1 MAIKLKS
8 GEIIMT
14 FSEAMDALLD
24 GNKVRQSYWVEDNAY
39 IMLDSHGDIVD
50 NLGRPYNINNKTDLM
65 LSWELYQSKVT
76 VGALLSLADNQYRV
90 VLNELNAS
98 DKLDIVDTKT
108 WKVFI
113 ENVSK
118 DELDDVIRSY
128 GMKVINDGSTD

>member
-1 MAIKLKS
+1 
-8 GEIIMT
+8 MT

-50 NLGRPYNINNKTDLM
+50 NPGRPHNINNKTDLM

-76 VGALLSLADNQYRV
+76 VGALLSCDGNQYRV

-113 ENVSK
+113 GNVSK
-118 DELDDVIRSY
+118 DELDDVIRPY

>member
-1 MAIKLKS
+1 MN
-8 GEIIMT
+8 
-14 FSEAMDALLD
+14 FSEAMDALID
-24 GNKVRQSYWVEDNAY
+24 GNKIKHIYWEDYNY
-39 IMLDSHGDIVD
+39 IMLDSNDDIID
-50 NLGRPYNINNKTDLM
+50 SLGNIYIINKIDLM
-65 LSWELYQSKVT
+65 ISWEVYQSKVT
-76 VGALLSLADNQYRV
+76 AGALLSLADNQYRV
-90 VLNELNAS
+90 VLNELDAS

>member
-1 MAIKLKS
+1 MK
-8 GEIIMT
+8 

-76 VGALLSLADNQYRV
+76 VGTLLSYYGSQYRI
-90 VLNELNAS
+90 VLNEKGN
-98 DKLDIVDTKT
+98 LDIVDTKT

-113 ENVSK
+113 GDVYK
-118 DELDDVIRSY
+118 DTLDDVIRSY
-128 GMKVINDGSTD
+128 NMKVINDGSIG

>member
-1 MAIKLKS
+1 
-8 GEIIMT
+8 MT

-50 NLGRPYNINNKTDLM
+50 NLERPHNINNKTDLM

-98 DKLDIVDTKT
+98 DKLDIVNTKT

>member
-1 MAIKLKS
+1 M
-8 GEIIMT
+8 E

-24 GNKVRQSYWVEDNAY
+24 GNKVRQSYWVDGTY
-39 IMLDSHGDIVD
+39 IMLDSRGDIVD
-50 NLGRPYNINNKTDLM
+50 NLGKLRSINNKTDLM

-90 VLNELNAS
+90 ILNELNAS

-128 GMKVINDGSTD
+128 GMKVINDGSIDQWEE

>member
-1 MAIKLKS
+1 
-8 GEIIMT
+8 MT

-50 NLGRPYNINNKTDLM
+50 NPGRPHNTNNKTDLM

-98 DKLDIVDTKT
+98 DKLDIVDTET